1 MAETSIDTR
10 VVKRLAEILDEK
22 SLTEIEYE
30 SDDCRIRLSRET
42 IGVSYATAPAQVMA
56 PAAPVAQAPAPVTN
70 TAPAPTADNYEN
82 HPGTV
87 KSPMVGVLYAS
98 PEPGAAPYVK
108 EGDTVSAGQTLFLVE
123 AMKTFN
129 PVKAP
134 KSGKVTKVIAE
145 DGMPVEF
152 DEPLLII
159 E

>member
-30 SDDCRIRLSRET
+30 SDDCRIRISRET
-42 IGVSYATAPAQVMA
+42 IGVSYAPAPAQAIA
-56 PAAPVAQAPAPVTN
+56 PAPAPVAAV
-70 TAPAPTADNYEN
+70 APVANVAVAPVVDNYEN
-82 HPGTV
+82 HPGAV

-98 PEPGAAPYVK
+98 AEPGAAPYVK
-108 EGDTVSAGQTLFLVE
+108 EGDTVTAGQTLFLVE

-134 KSGKVTKVIAE
+134 KSGKVTKIIAQ

-152 DEPLLII
+152 DEPLLIL